1 MRFTWA
7 AISLLCSVGSVAAQQ
22 VAPVSDIDLPYSA
35 CGDMAA
41 LRTNLT
47 GTPDP
52 SPKSDAIL
60 RQTRRSLRRPCGRAA
75 GSPTLLSERRMR
87 TDHRIKRRPPGGG
100 RRRQFSAGSPRSP
113 ARSGTN

>member
-22 VAPVSDIDLPYSA
+22 MATVSDVELPYAA

-52 SPKSDAIL
+52 SLKSDAL
-60 RQTRRSLRRPCGRAA
+60 LRRLGVRCVGPATAPRV
-75 GSPTLLSERRMR
+75 
-87 TDHRIKRRPPGGG
+87 
-100 RRRQFSAGSPRSP
+100 RQRY
-113 ARSGTN
+113 

>member
-7 AISLLCSVGSVAAQQ
+7 AISLLCFVGAAAAQQ
-22 VAPVSDIDLPYSA
+22 VVPVSDIDLPYSY
-35 CGDMAA
+35 CGAMTA

-60 RQTRRSLRRPCGRAA
+60 RRLGVRCVGPAA
-75 GSPTLLSERRMR
+75 APRV
-87 TDHRIKRRPPGGG
+87 
-100 RRRQFSAGSPRSP
+100 RQRY
-113 ARSGTN
+113 